1 MQQETIKL
9 DDSKQDTPFNIVFNW
24 KEQNTTVYLV
34 NGEDV
39 LKLADIFSQLLKTNS
54 IPHKVLKTK

>member
-9 DDSKQDTPFNIVFNW
+9 DDSKQDTPFNIVFTW
-24 KEQNTTVYLV
+24 KEQTTTIYLV